1 MWRCNECRERFS
13 EPYIRYE
20 DHGLFRE
27 PWTEC
32 PECGSSDIEEVWGYD
47 DEDEEEEDEEDD

>member
-1 MWRCNECRERFS
+1 MLICNECRERFS

-27 PWTEC
+27 PWAEC

-47 DEDEEEEDEEDD
+47 EEDEEDD